1 MTACHVDVPYPH
13 MAFKIEV
20 KANQKTKVK
29 KASEELNYQLKESK
43 VITML
48 SGTSHC
54 GIHPLRGRQKNQ
66 VCPDVKK

>member
-1 MTACHVDVPYPH
+1 

-29 KASEELNYQLKESK
+29 KASEELSDHGRKDVSINNQLKDIK

-48 SGTSHC
+48 SGTSQG
-54 GIHPLRGRQKNQ
+54 GINQ
-66 VCPDVKK
+66 SVAVRETKHAQM

>member
-1 MTACHVDVPYPH
+1 

-29 KASEELNYQLKESK
+29 KAPEELNDCGRVVLTINYQLKESK

-54 GIHPLRGRQKNQ
+54 GIHLLRGRQKNQ
-66 VCPDVKK
+66 ACPDVKK